1 MVYCKKSVGDRYM
14 KEENT
19 IKVIFKRVNK
29 VAKIIEIKNNLETKQ
44 KLVDRL
50 IEVVPFIDNVLIIC
64 NKECKLLNK
73 KVNLLLDYDFIAGDI
88 IIVGD
93 DIEKVSSDYF
103 SDEQINNIMKD
114 LQKNTIKHKE
124 NEIEL

>member
-1 MVYCKKSVGDRYM
+1 M

-29 VAKIIEIKNNLETKQ
+29 VAKIIEIKNNLESKQ
-44 KLVDRL
+44 KSVDRL

>member
-73 KVNLLLDYDFIAGDI
+73 KVNL
-88 IIVGD
+88 
-93 DIEKVSSDYF
+93 SSTF
-103 SDEQINNIMKD
+103 
-114 LQKNTIKHKE
+114 LFTIKLFQ
-124 NEIEL
+124 NYCNMFLYIY